1 MATFSINQV
10 THLFAAVGNVGAASG
25 NFLKEADVQNLGL
38 GDMIIGN
45 PNGVAPDKVNLW
57 IAQKGHGGIVRSDLV
72 KPSNICWIRK
82 VAASAMQDT
91 PKVLTVAFDSNVNSG
106 NPIVGQD
113 YILTFTMDTLL
124 SPSQEDKTIVH
135 AAARA
140 FASDTATTLM
150 SKIADSLKKSIERM
164 YGEYIPVTVTD
175 NQNGT
180 MTITENFPYWEVGKF
195 QYRRINFYA
204 NASTV
209 TDQNTSMEVIWG
221 TITES
226 AGNTPFANGAK
237 VADLEYFALG
247 ARGSEER
254 NKCWPYN
261 IETKGLI
268 SGTAGVENQNFD
280 LLVIHYFYAGANTNN
295 QKSERDL
302 VIAGPAAKI
311 EAVAEAVASVL
322 QAAGVNPRSI
332 VSVPAGGN
340 SGGNP
345 ETH

>member
-10 THLFAAVGNVGAASG
+10 THLFAAVGNVSAASG
-25 NFLKEADVQNLGL
+25 NFLKDADVQGMNLG
-38 GDMIIGN
+38 DIIVGN
-45 PNGVAPDKVNLW
+45 AHGVAPDKINLW
-57 IAQKGHGGIVRSDLV
+57 VAQKGHGGIVRSDVV

-91 PKVLTVAFDSNVNSG
+91 PKILTISLDSNVNSG

-113 YILTFTMDTLL
+113 YILSLTVDGVL
-124 SPSQEDKTIVH
+124 SPSQEDKFIVH

-140 FASDTATTLM
+140 FANDTAATLM
-150 SKIADSLKKSIERM
+150 GRIQDSLEKSVKRM
-164 YGEYIPVTVTD
+164 FGDYVPVTVTLSGS
-175 NQNGT
+175 N
-180 MTITENFPYWEVGKF
+180 IVLTEQFPYWEAGKF
-195 QYRRINFYA
+195 QYRRPNFFV
-204 NASTV
+204 NVGTV
-209 TDQNTSMEVIWG
+209 TDQNTSLEVIWG
-221 TITES
+221 TVTES

-254 NKCWPYN
+254 NMGWPYN
-261 IETKGLI
+261 IETKGFI
-268 SGTAGVENQNFD
+268 FSDPQVTTKNYD

-302 VIAGPAAKI
+302 VIAGTAAKI
-311 EAVAEAVASVL
+311 NSVAELVTGVL
-322 QAAGVNPRSI
+322 TAAGVNPRSI
-332 VSVPAGGN
+332 VSVPASGN

-345 ETH
+345 ESH

>member
-10 THLFAAVGNVGAASG
+10 THLFAAVGSVGAASG
-25 NFLKEADVQNLGL
+25 NFLKEADVQNLST

-45 PNGVAPDKVNLW
+45 PNGVSPDKINLW
-57 IAQKGHGGIVRSDLV
+57 IAQKGHGGLVRSDLV

-91 PKVLTVAFDSNVNSG
+91 PKILTISLDSTVNSG
-106 NPIVGQD
+106 APIVGQD
-113 YILTFTMDTLL
+113 YILSLTIDGVL
-124 SPSQEDKTIVH
+124 SPSQEDKFIVH

-140 FASDTATTLM
+140 FANDTAAALM
-150 SKIADSLKKSIERM
+150 GRIKDSLEKSVKRM
-164 YGEYIPVTVTD
+164 FGDYVPVTVTLSGS
-175 NQNGT
+175 N
-180 MTITENFPYWEVGKF
+180 IVLTEQFPYWEAGKF
-195 QYRRINFYA
+195 QYRRPNFFV
-204 NASTV
+204 NVGTV
-209 TDQNTSMEVIWG
+209 TDQNTSLEVVWG
-221 TITES
+221 TVAES
-226 AGNTPFANGAK
+226 AGTAFANGAK

-268 SGTAGVENQNFD
+268 SGVPDVENRNFD

-302 VIAGPAAKI
+302 VIAGPVTKI
-311 EAVAEAVASVL
+311 TSVAELVADVL
-322 QAAGVNPRSI
+322 TAAGESADMI
-332 VSVPAGGN
+332 VSVPA
-340 SGGNP
+340 
-345 ETH
+345 E

>member
-57 IAQKGHGGIVRSDLV
+57 IAQKGHGGIVRSDV
-72 KPSNICWIRK
+72 IKPSNICWVR
-82 VAASAMQDT
+82 AMGAEYMEDT
-91 PKVLTVAFDSNVNSG
+91 PKVLTISLDSNINSG

-113 YILTFTMDTLL
+113 YILTFTIDNVL
-124 SPSQEDKTIVH
+124 SPSQEDKFVIH

-140 FASDTATTLM
+140 FANDTAATLM
-150 SKIADSLKKSIERM
+150 GKIQDSLDKSIKRM
-164 YGEYIPVTVTD
+164 FGEYVPVTVTLSGS
-175 NQNGT
+175 NIVIKEQ
-180 MTITENFPYWEVGKF
+180 FPYWEAGKF
-195 QYRRINFYA
+195 QYRRANFFV
-204 NASTV
+204 NPGTV

-221 TITES
+221 TVAES
-226 AGNTPFANGAK
+226 AGATLFANGAK

-254 NKCWPYN
+254 NMGWPYN
-261 IETKGLI
+261 IETKGFI
-268 SGTAGVENQNFD
+268 FSDPQVTNKYYD

-302 VIAGPAAKI
+302 VIACPAGSDGEEHVSMNK
-311 EAVAEAVASVL
+311 VL
-322 QAAGVNPRSI
+322 HEITEVITAAGLTPEHII
-332 VSVPAGGN
+332 VKKGIS
-340 SGGNP
+340 
-345 ETH
+345 

>member
-25 NFLKEADVQNLGL
+25 NFLKETDVAGL
-38 GDMIIGN
+38 STGDMLIGN

-57 IAQKGHGGIVRSDLV
+57 VAQKGYGGIVRSDLV

-91 PKVLTVAFDSNVNSG
+91 PKVLTISLDSNVNSG
-106 NPIVGQD
+106 APIVGQD
-113 YILTFTMDTLL
+113 YILSLTVNGVL
-124 SPSQEDKTIVH
+124 SPSQEDKFIVH

-140 FASDTATTLM
+140 FSNDTATDLM
-150 SKIADSLKKSIERM
+150 GRIKDSLEKSVKRM
-164 YGEYIPVTVTD
+164 FGDYTPIAVTLSGSSIVL
-175 NQNGT
+175 
-180 MTITENFPYWEVGKF
+180 TEQFPYWEVGKF
-195 QYRRINFYA
+195 QYRRPNFFV
-204 NASTV
+204 NIGTV
-209 TDQNTSMEVIWG
+209 TDQNTSLEVVWG
-221 TITES
+221 TVAES
-226 AGNTPFANGAK
+226 AGTPFANGAK

-268 SGTAGVENQNFD
+268 SGTPGVENQNFD

-302 VIAGPAAKI
+302 VIAGPTAKI
-311 EAVAEAVASVL
+311 TSVAQAVSGILE
-322 QAAGVNPRSI
+322 AAGENPDMI
-332 VSVPAGGN
+332 VSVPA
-340 SGGNP
+340 
-345 ETH
+345 E

>member
-45 PNGVAPDKVNLW
+45 PHGVAPDKVNLW
-57 IAQKGHGGIVRSDLV
+57 VAQKGHGGIVRSDLV

-91 PKVLTVAFDSNVNSG
+91 PKILTISLDSNVNSG
-106 NPIVGQD
+106 APIVGQD
-113 YILTFTMDTLL
+113 YIMSLTIDGVL
-124 SPSQEDKTIVH
+124 SPSQEDKFIVH

-140 FASDTATTLM
+140 FANDTAAALM
-150 SKIADSLKKSIERM
+150 GRIKDSLEKSVKRM
-164 YGEYIPVTVTD
+164 FGDYVPVTVTLSGS
-175 NQNGT
+175 N
-180 MTITENFPYWEVGKF
+180 IVLTEQFPYWEAGKF
-195 QYRRINFYA
+195 QYRRPHFFVNVG
-204 NASTV
+204 TV
-209 TDQNTSMEVIWG
+209 TDQNTSLEVVWG
-221 TITES
+221 TVAES
-226 AGNTPFANGAK
+226 AGTAFANGAK

-254 NKCWPYN
+254 NMGWPYN

-268 SGTAGVENQNFD
+268 SGTPGVENQNFD

-311 EAVAEAVASVL
+311 TSVVTAVTAVL
-322 QAAGVNPRSI
+322 TAAGESEDMI
-332 VSVPAGGN
+332 VSVPA
-340 SGGNP
+340 
-345 ETH
+345 E

>member
-25 NFLKEADVQNLGL
+25 HFLKEADVQNLGL

-82 VAASAMQDT
+82 IAASAMQDT
-91 PKVLTVAFDSNVNSG
+91 PKVLTISLDSNVNSG

-113 YILTFTMDTLL
+113 YILSLTVDGVL
-124 SPSQEDKTIVH
+124 SPSQEDKFIVH

-140 FASDTATTLM
+140 FANDTAATLM
-150 SKIADSLKKSIERM
+150 GKIKDSLEKSVKRM
-164 YGEYIPVTVTD
+164 FGDYVPVTVTLSGS
-175 NQNGT
+175 N
-180 MTITENFPYWEVGKF
+180 IVLTEQFPYWEAGKF
-195 QYRRINFYA
+195 QYRRPHFFVNVG
-204 NASTV
+204 TV
-209 TDQNTSMEVIWG
+209 TDQNTSLEVVWG
-221 TITES
+221 TVAES
-226 AGNTPFANGAK
+226 AGTAFANGAK

-254 NKCWPYN
+254 NMGWPYN
-261 IETKGLI
+261 IETKGFLF
-268 SGTAGVENQNFD
+268 SDPQVTTTNFD

-311 EAVAEAVASVL
+311 TSVVTAVTAVL
-322 QAAGVNPRSI
+322 TAAGESADMI
-332 VSVPAGGN
+332 VSVPA
-340 SGGNP
+340 
-345 ETH
+345 E

>member
-10 THLFAAVGNVGAASG
+10 THLFAAVGNVSAASG
-25 NFLKEADVQNLGL
+25 NFLKETDVAGL
-38 GDMIIGN
+38 STGDMIIGN
-45 PNGVAPDKVNLW
+45 AHGVAPDKVNLW
-57 IAQKGHGGIVRSDLV
+57 VAQKGHGGIVRSDVV

-91 PKVLTVAFDSNVNSG
+91 PKVLTISLDSNVNSG

-113 YILTFTMDTLL
+113 YILTLTVDNVL
-124 SPSQEDKTIVH
+124 SPSQEDKFVVH

-140 FASDTATTLM
+140 FSTDTAATLM
-150 SKIADSLKKSIERM
+150 GRLQDSLDKSVKRM
-164 YGEYIPVTVTD
+164 FGDYAPVAVTLSTAD
-175 NQNGT
+175 
-180 MTITENFPYWEVGKF
+180 IVLTEQFPYWEAGKF
-195 QYRRINFYA
+195 QYRRPNFFITVG
-204 NASTV
+204 TV

-221 TITES
+221 QVAES
-226 AGNTPFANGAK
+226 TGTPFANGAK

-254 NKCWPYN
+254 NMGWPYN

-268 SGTAGVENQNFD
+268 SGTPGVENQNFD

-311 EAVAEAVASVL
+311 TSVVTAVTAVL
-322 QAAGVNPRSI
+322 TAAGESADMI
-332 VSVPAGGN
+332 VSVPA
-340 SGGNP
+340 
-345 ETH
+345 E

>member
-45 PNGVAPDKVNLW
+45 PHGVALDKVNLW
-57 IAQKGHGGIVRSDLV
+57 VAQKGHGGIVRSDLI

-91 PKVLTVAFDSNVNSG
+91 PKVLTISLDSNVNSG

-113 YILTFTMDTLL
+113 YILSLTVDGVL
-124 SPSQEDKTIVH
+124 SPSQEDKFIVH

-140 FASDTATTLM
+140 FANDTAAALM
-150 SKIADSLKKSIERM
+150 GRIKDSLEKSVKRM
-164 YGEYIPVTVTD
+164 FGDYVPVTVTLSGS
-175 NQNGT
+175 NIVLIEQ
-180 MTITENFPYWEVGKF
+180 FPYWEAGKF
-195 QYRRINFYA
+195 QYRRPHFFVNVG
-204 NASTV
+204 TV
-209 TDQNTSMEVIWG
+209 TDQNTSLEVVWG
-221 TITES
+221 QVAES
-226 AGNTPFANGAK
+226 AGTPFANGAK

-254 NKCWPYN
+254 NNCWPYN

-302 VIAGPAAKI
+302 VIAGPEAKI
-311 EAVAEAVASVL
+311 MAVAEAVASVL
-322 QAAGVNPRSI
+322 QAAGVNP
-332 VSVPAGGN
+332 
-340 SGGNP
+340 
-345 ETH
+345 